1 MHSRICQIET
11 HPVTED
17 DALNIGWNL
26 DDIKPEIADYV
37 DEDPNP
43 SGTIAW
49 LKKNLTARCG
59 DAITIL
65 EDGFILHEGFREAYF
80 QRSYEKF
87 QTYLRK
93 LENCSLADFAA
104 CGIGSPLLLRRHA
117 GLSLVNME
125 GEQLWRMDLTSLV
138 SLKCCT
144 QSTPTACEAR
154 LWNFLLRL

>member
-1 MHSRICQIET
+1 MHGRICQIET

-43 SGTIAW
+43 TGSIAW
-49 LKKNLTARCG
+49 LKENLANRCG
-59 DAITIL
+59 DTVTIL

-87 QTYLRK
+87 QKCLRK
-93 LENCSLADFAA
+93 LENCSLADFAV
-104 CGIGSPLLLRRHA
+104 GEIGGAMFELRDAYNCRFGDYVWSEDSYLETRDEFMRHA
-117 GLSLVNME
+117 EPEVRYYFGGTLDYH
-125 GEQLWRMDLTSLV
+125 W
-138 SLKCCT
+138 
-144 QSTPTACEAR
+144 
-154 LWNFLLRL
+154 